1 MIQEQYRTFAAYL
14 ERGIEAIHKTGI
26 RVVECRDRYV
36 KLMLPLQGNV
46 NHLGMMYAGSMS
58 TLGEVTGGAISGVSF
73 GVTEYFPIIK
83 ELKVR
88 FIRPAMSDI
97 TLEAS
102 ISEETI
108 RECREKLAVKG
119 KADFALELKLIDAQG
134 EVVAQV
140 NNLYQVRPIPEGLA
154 NPVVDF
160 KG

>member
-1 MIQEQYRTFAAYL
+1 MIQEQYKNFAAYL
-14 ERGIEAIHKTGI
+14 ERGIEAVRKTGI

-58 TLGEVTGGAISGVSF
+58 TLGELSGGAVAGVSF

-88 FIRPAMSDI
+88 YVRPALSDV
-97 TLEAS
+97 TLEAAM
-102 ISEETI
+102 SEETI

-119 KADFALELKLIDAQG
+119 KADFALEIKMMDAQG

-140 NNLYQVRPIPEGLA
+140 NGLYQVRPIPEGMV
-154 NPVVDF
+154 NPVVNF
-160 KG
+160 SG